1 MNFKAVFDLVTFPG
15 VASLPTFL
23 GAVFG
28 AIVGAVPYLNC
39 MMQCAADSSC
49 QSNCLFPLN
58 YVFYGIVAGLVY
70 NAVLQILN
78 KQS

>member
-23 GAVFG
+23 GAMIG